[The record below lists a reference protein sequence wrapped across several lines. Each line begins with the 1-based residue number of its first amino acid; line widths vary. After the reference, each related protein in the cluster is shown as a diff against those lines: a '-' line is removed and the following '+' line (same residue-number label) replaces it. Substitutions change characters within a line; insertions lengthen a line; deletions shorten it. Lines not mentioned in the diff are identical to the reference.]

1 MSSNFKD
8 NCHQNHWK
16 TKNPKKMPN
25 RIKMVENPLITE
37 LNLGESLIE
46 IKKAAFIFENS
57 GDPDVL
63 DELLTLIKNLD
74 IPVLISELHI
84 PYEAEA

>member
-1 MSSNFKD
+1 
-8 NCHQNHWK
+8 
-16 TKNPKKMPN
+16 
-25 RIKMVENPLITE
+25 MVENPLLTE
-37 LNLGESLIE
+37 LKLDECLIE
-46 IKKAAFIFENS
+46 IKRAAFLFENS

-74 IPVLISELHI
+74 VPVLISELHI

>member
-1 MSSNFKD
+1 
-8 NCHQNHWK
+8 
-16 TKNPKKMPN
+16 
-25 RIKMVENPLITE
+25 MVENPLITE

-63 DELLTLIKNLD
+63 DELLKLIKNLD

>member
-1 MSSNFKD
+1 
-8 NCHQNHWK
+8 
-16 TKNPKKMPN
+16 
-25 RIKMVENPLITE
+25 MVENPLLTE

-46 IKKAAFIFENS
+46 IKRAAFLFENS

-63 DELLTLIKNLD
+63 DELLTLINNLD
-74 IPVLISELHI
+74 APVLISELHI

>member
-1 MSSNFKD
+1 
-8 NCHQNHWK
+8 
-16 TKNPKKMPN
+16 
-25 RIKMVENPLITE
+25 MVENPLITE

-46 IKKAAFIFENS
+46 IKKAAFLFENS

>member
-1 MSSNFKD
+1 
-8 NCHQNHWK
+8 
-16 TKNPKKMPN
+16 MPN

-63 DELLTLIKNLD
+63 DELLKLIKNLD

>member
-1 MSSNFKD
+1 
-8 NCHQNHWK
+8 
-16 TKNPKKMPN
+16 MPN

>member
-1 MSSNFKD
+1 
-8 NCHQNHWK
+8 
-16 TKNPKKMPN
+16 
-25 RIKMVENPLITE
+25 MVENPLITE

-46 IKKAAFIFENS
+46 IKKAAFIIENS

>member
-1 MSSNFKD
+1 
-8 NCHQNHWK
+8 
-16 TKNPKKMPN
+16 
-25 RIKMVENPLITE
+25 MVENPLITE

-46 IKKAAFIFENS
+46 IKKAAIIFENS